1 MPRDYYEVLGVGR
14 DATPEDIKKAYRK
27 LAMKYHPDKNQGDKA
42 AEERF
47 KEAST
52 AYEVLSDPEK
62 RRIYNQRGHAGV
74 HDMGFQGF
82 TNSDE
87 IFSHFGEIFGRDF
100 FGSFGD
106 VFGDVFTSHRRP
118 DRRTGFGTP
127 QRGDLRAKLT
137 VSFVESV
144 EGAEK
149 RIEINGKTLT
159 VKVPPG
165 IKDGQTLRLS
175 GQGQSIG
182 GRAPGALHVKISVQS
197 HPHLRREELDLV
209 AQVKIPFT
217 RAALGGTIRVPALK
231 GEIDLKIPPGTQSGQ
246 QLRLRRQGVTDSAG
260 RKGDL
265 RVLIQVEIPKSLTKR
280 QKELLTEFEQ
290 TTQT

>member
-27 LAMKYHPDKNQGDKA
+27 LAMKYHPDKNQGNKA
-42 AEERF
+42 AEEKF
-47 KEAST
+47 KDAST

-62 RRIYNQRGHAGV
+62 RRIYDQRGHAGV

-82 TNSDE
+82 TNTDE
-87 IFSHFGEIFGRDF
+87 IFSHFNDIFGREI

-106 VFGDVFTSHRRP
+106 VFGDVFTSRRGAG
-118 DRRTGFGTP
+118 RGSGFGAP
-127 QRGDLRAKLT
+127 QGGDLRTKLT

-149 RIEINGKTLT
+149 QLRINDRTLT

-182 GRAPGALHVKISVQS
+182 GGTPGALHVKISVQP
-197 HPHLRREELDLV
+197 HAHLRREELDLI

-217 RAALGGTIRVPALK
+217 IATLGGTVRVPALK
-231 GEIDLKIPPGTQSGQ
+231 GEINLKIPPGTQPGQ
-246 QLRLRRQGVTDSAG
+246 QLRLRRQGIADSAG
-260 RKGDL
+260 RRGAL
-265 RVLIQVEIPKSLTKR
+265 RVQIQVEIPKSLTKR

-290 TTQT
+290 TTQA